1 MRLASLS
8 EIGTTAQ
15 QIKGQESCPQCAC
28 YSEIP
33 LYMSTAPISI
43 MPPYHL
49 HKLANGWGKTGD
61 YWLLGQL
68 VSWPHPRGGAFYSQ
82 RSVCYRVKVSDIIN
96 CQVVYAAY
104 YWLVRIIDVSQINY
118 YQPPK
123 NKKYSYSTRLLG
135 MWPRLELHSWWVFTL
150 LLRNTGCHLSNEY
163 FYWTNSMQRSRH
175 KNLES

>member
-1 MRLASLS
+1 MCLLFGDSTVYVYCTYQYYAPLPPAQACQWVGKNRGLLI
-8 EIGTTAQ
+8 IGAISFLT
-15 QIKGQESCPQCAC
+15 SPQ
-28 YSEIP
+28 
-33 LYMSTAPISI
+33 
-43 MPPYHL
+43 
-49 HKLANGWGKTGD
+49 GWGIFFSKIGM
-61 YWLLGQL
+61 LQ
-68 VSWPHPRGGAFYSQ
+68 S
-82 RSVCYRVKVSDIIN
+82 KVSDIIN

-135 MWPRLELHSWWVFTL
+135 MWPRLDLHSWWVFTL